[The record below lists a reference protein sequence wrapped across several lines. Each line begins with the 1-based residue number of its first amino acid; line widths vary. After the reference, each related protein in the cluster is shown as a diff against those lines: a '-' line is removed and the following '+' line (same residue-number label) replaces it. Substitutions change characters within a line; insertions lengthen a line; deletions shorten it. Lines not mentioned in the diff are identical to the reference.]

1 VTSGA
6 GALGALVSPGALEA
20 TEALIALVLLG
31 ISLWAAPIA
40 LLRAGR
46 VLGEG
51 PRSATRL
58 TSLALA
64 LGVAARLL
72 APALLATIFIGYKQ
86 TAQAATL
93 LPISHY
99 GVGSQALYHSLFA
112 LFPVDHRVLIA
123 ANTVL
128 GILTMPLAA
137 ALASRL
143 HRDPRAGA
151 VMAWLVALTPLFIR
165 NDLSEANNVPAL
177 FWLFSGLLLLEEH
190 LARARPF
197 PLLLATPL
205 LALAAIARPE
215 MPLVVV
221 ATALVVLLCAP
232 APRRPLVLSVAA
244 CVFVAIVTPHIL
256 HIVGAIATLRTA
268 DSLPGIESA
277 ELARLPK
284 RLLTLA
290 TPLKLALF
298 PLGIT
303 AAAALALLLRGPAPR
318 RLDWGLA
325 LAALLALAVTA
336 LDLDHANM
344 ARVHVPASL
353 LLTLLAA
360 GGLARLAALIPRPA
374 LRGLPLALVLA
385 TALPST
391 ATLWAPTNEATEE
404 RLIQAAHAALPQ
416 GELLLLRPGSE
427 DARHRPQSRFTHYH
441 FPDYLFLPPARDAM
455 VRPLA
460 GFIRNPD
467 FFVPTWFFRGMRC
480 YADFRPRGEPP
491 PPGSDELPACR
502 AMAERFHL
510 EPAIEWEVPNAGD
523 VWIDYYG
530 DAPTLTVGLYR
541 VSPLDSP

>member
-1 VTSGA
+1 MTSGA
-6 GALGALVSPGALEA
+6 GAPAALQAIEALV
-20 TEALIALVLLG
+20 ALVLLG
-31 ISLWAAPIA
+31 VSLWAAPLA
-40 LLRAGR
+40 LLRSAR
-46 VLGEG
+46 VLRDA
-51 PRSATRL
+51 PPSAARL
-58 TSLALA
+58 TAVALA

-72 APALLATIFIGYKQ
+72 APPLLATIFIGYKQ

-99 GVGSQALYHSLFA
+99 GVGSQALYHTLFA
-112 LFPVDHRVLIA
+112 IFPVDHRVLIA

-137 ALASRL
+137 ALAARL
-143 HRDPRAGA
+143 HRDPRAGT

-177 FWLFSGLLLLEEH
+177 FWLFAGLLLLEEH
-190 LARARPF
+190 LARTRIF

-221 ATALVVLLCAP
+221 ATALAVLTVLIGASTRPRP
-232 APRRPLVLSVAA
+232 AVLSVAA
-244 CVFVAIVTPHIL
+244 CLFAAAITPHIL
-256 HIVGAIATLRTA
+256 HILGAIATLRTA
-268 DSLPGIESA
+268 DSLPGIEPA

-290 TPLKLALF
+290 TPLKIALF
-298 PLGIT
+298 PVGIT
-303 AAAALALLLRGPAPR
+303 AAAALALLLPGPAPR
-318 RLDWGLA
+318 RLSLSLA
-325 LAALLALAVTA
+325 LAALLTLAITA
-336 LDLDHANM
+336 LDLDQANM
-344 ARVHVPASL
+344 ARVHVPAAL

-360 GGLARLAALIPRPA
+360 GGLTRLAALIPRPA

-404 RLIQAAHAALPQ
+404 RLIQATAAALPP
-416 GELLLLRPGSE
+416 GDLLLLRPGPE
-427 DARHRPQSRFTHYH
+427 DRRQRPESRFTHYH

-455 VRPLA
+455 VRPLS
-460 GFIRNPD
+460 GFIQNPD

-510 EPAIEWEVPNAGD
+510 DPIIEWQVPNRGD

-541 VSPLDSP
+541 VTPLDSP

>member
-1 VTSGA
+1 MSA
-6 GALGALVSPGALEA
+6 ASGALEA

-31 ISLWAAPIA
+31 ISVWAAAFA
-40 LLRAGR
+40 LR
-46 VLGEG
+46 
-51 PRSATRL
+51 RSASVLTDAGTSALRL
-58 TSLALA
+58 TLLA
-64 LGVAARLL
+64 LGVGVALRLL
-72 APALLATIFIGYKQ
+72 APPLLATIFIGYKQ

-99 GVGSQALYHSLFA
+99 GVGSQALYHALFA

-123 ANTVL
+123 ANTCL

-137 ALASRL
+137 ALAARL
-143 HRDPRAGA
+143 HRDPRAA
-151 VMAWLVALTPLFIR
+151 TVMAWLVALTPLFIR
-165 NDLSEANNVPAL
+165 NDTSEANNVPAL
-177 FWLFSGLLLLEEH
+177 FWLFGGLLLLEQH
-190 LARARPF
+190 LATRRPF

-221 ATALVVLLCAP
+221 ATALAVLVSAR
-232 APRRPLVLSVAA
+232 ARPRWPLLSVAA
-244 CVFVAIVTPHIL
+244 CLFAAAITPHVL
-256 HIVGAIATLRTA
+256 HIVGAITTLRSA

-290 TPLKLALF
+290 TPLKLSLF
-298 PLGIT
+298 PLGVT
-303 AAAALALLLRGPAPR
+303 AAAALALVLPGAAPR
-318 RLDWGLA
+318 RVAWALA
-325 LAALLALAVTA
+325 LAAVIALAITA

-344 ARVHVPASL
+344 ARVHVPAAL
-353 LLTLLAA
+353 LLTLIAA
-360 GGLARLAALIPRPA
+360 GALATVAGHIPRPA

-385 TALPST
+385 TALPSV
-391 ATLWAPTNEATEE
+391 ATLWAPTNEAAEE
-404 RLIQAAHAALPQ
+404 RLIQAAEAALPD
-416 GELLLLRPGSE
+416 GEFLLLRPGSE
-427 DARHRPQSRFTHYH
+427 DGRKRPQSRFTHYH

-455 VRPLA
+455 VRPLS
-460 GFIRNPD
+460 GFIQAPD

-510 EPAIEWEVPNAGD
+510 DPVIEWELPNAGD

-541 VSPLDSP
+541 VSPLDSPAERP